1 MQTTAD
7 TIRIFTFPPG
17 FGLPT
22 TGPFS
27 LKLAMALR
35 MAGVPYEMCAGDLK
49 KSPKRKIP
57 WIEIGSTAMADSA
70 LVVQWLAEPAAS
82 ISNAT

>member
-1 MQTTAD
+1 MPTTAD
-7 TIRIFTFPPG
+7 TVRIYTFPPG

-35 MAGVPYEMCAGDLK
+35 MANVPYEMCAGDLN

-57 WIEIGSTAMADSA
+57 WIEVGTTAMADSA
-70 LVVQWLAEPAAS
+70 LVMQWLGETRGS
-82 ISNAT
+82 

>member
-1 MQTTAD
+1 METTAE
-7 TIRIFTFPPG
+7 TIRIYTFPPG

-35 MAGVPYEMCAGDLK
+35 MADIPYELCTGDLH
-49 KSPKRKIP
+49 KSP
-57 WIEIGSTAMADSA
+57 
-70 LVVQWLAEPAAS
+70 
-82 ISNAT
+82 

>member
-1 MQTTAD
+1 MQSTDD
-7 TIRIFTFPPG
+7 TIRMYTFPPG

-35 MAGVPYEMCAGDLK
+35 MAGVAYELCVGDLK
-49 KSPKRKIP
+49 KSPKRKVP
-57 WIEIGSTAMADSA
+57 WIEMGGVAMADSA
-70 LVVQWLAEPAAS
+70 LILQWLAETRG
-82 ISNAT
+82 IDLE